1 MLFSTLRF
9 SSKAQA
15 QNKDINDKI
24 IDIIFTNFLMYMYIY
39 ISKNMNFK
47 NSPLKK

>member
-24 IDIIFTNFLMYMYIY
+24 IDIIFTNFFDTYMY

-47 NSPLKK
+47 NSPIKK